1 MTSSHLSRKEFA
13 ERLNTTTEAR
23 LADHRFGVSALAR
36 EMEMSRSTLHRKVR
50 EAFHESASQFI
61 SHKRLNRARQLL
73 MDKKNTVTKTANLCG
88 FHSVTYF
95 DKCFHD
101 YFSYPPGE
109 TGKHSL
115 GKKKSAPKKKYSS
128 FINCYKTF
136 KKSHISK
143 KHT

>member
-1 MTSSHLSRKEFA
+1 MTASLLSKEDFK
-13 ERLNTTTEAR
+13 ERLNAIAEAR

-50 EAFHESASQFI
+50 EAFHQSASKYI

-73 MDKKNTVTKTANLCG
+73 LDKKISVSKTATLCG

-101 YFSYPPGE
+101 YFGYPPGE
-109 TGKHSL
+109 TGKHNPDE
-115 GKKKSAPKKKYSS
+115 KKSASKEKYRYLQKWVKL
-128 FINCYKTF
+128 FR
-136 KKSHISK
+136 
-143 KHT
+143 